1 MLIKFFGHKNNNMK
15 RFLTNWKT
23 NLTGL
28 GALVSSVALIFNGH
42 LVEGITGALTAIGL
56 FSAKDA

>member
-1 MLIKFFGHKNNNMK
+1 MVIKNNNMK
-15 RFLTNWKT
+15 RFLINWKT

-28 GALVSSVALIFNGH
+28 GALVSSVALIFNGQI
-42 LVEGITGALTAIGL
+42 VEGVTGVLAALGL

>member
-1 MLIKFFGHKNNNMK
+1 MK

-28 GALVSSVALIFNGH
+28 GSLVTSIALIFNGH
-42 LVEGITGALTAIGL
+42 LVEGITGALTALGL
-56 FSAKDA
+56 FSSKDA

>member
-1 MLIKFFGHKNNNMK
+1 MK
-15 RFLTNWKT
+15 RFLINWKT

-42 LVEGITGALTAIGL
+42 LVEGITGALTALGL

>member
-1 MLIKFFGHKNNNMK
+1 MKKYLI
-15 RFLTNWKT
+15 NWKT

-28 GALVSSVALIFNGH
+28 GALITSAALILNGQI
-42 LVEGITGALTAIGL
+42 VEGITGALSALGL

>member
-1 MLIKFFGHKNNNMK
+1 MK
-15 RFLTNWKT
+15 KYLLNWKT

-28 GALVSSVALIFNGH
+28 GALISSAALLFKGQF
-42 LVEGITGALTAIGL
+42 VEGITGVLAAIGL

>member
-1 MLIKFFGHKNNNMK
+1 MK
-15 RFLTNWKT
+15 KYLLNWKT

-28 GALVSSVALIFNGH
+28 GALVSSVALIFNGQI
-42 LVEGITGALTAIGL
+42 VEGVTGVLAALGL